1 MAASAARNAK
11 RGALMSKFTQ
21 RFLANETGAT
31 AIEYGLI
38 VAFIAV
44 VIVIA
49 VSAVGTSLKTDFN
62 SINSG
67 L

>member
-1 MAASAARNAK
+1 
-11 RGALMSKFTQ
+11 MSKFTQ